1 MLSWAVSILI
11 LTILAIVVGY
21 SDLPGRPVWMVR
33 GILILIL
40 IICVAAAV
48 LA

>member
-11 LTILAIVVGY
+11 VAILALVVGY
-21 SDLPGRPVWMVR
+21 SDFRELPVWLLR
-33 GILILIL
+33 GLCVLVLILCI
-40 IICVAAAV
+40 VAAV